1 MHTLNTIYED
11 IKNVPLSK
19 LDELQMYIK
28 SLISSTSVKETN
40 VKNQLA
46 DWQINLIEEGI
57 KDIKE
62 GNVITHEDFLKSYGR

>member
-11 IKNVPLSK
+11 IKNIPLSK
-19 LDELQMYIK
+19 LEELQMYIN
-28 SLISSTSVKETN
+28 SLISSTSIKETN